1 MTARAKALTEVIQA
15 QQKLGF
21 LLVAD
26 LPSHKRLVWTAP
38 VVELKR

>member
-1 MTARAKALTEVIQA
+1 MTRSQSRTQVIQA
-15 QQKLGF
+15 LQSRGF

-38 VVELKR
+38 VVEMKR